1 MRKARYRLS
10 PIRYHRAA
18 RCAEAAGPWR
28 SALVTSI
35 DTSAEPCSRG
45 TFGSGFGRKA
55 SCAMSETL
63 GLAVLVYVHLLS
75 LTLWF
80 GGLFGYVAIVWP
92 AILTEADGALPRD
105 LLVRIAVR
113 TAPWLY
119 LGMSIA
125 VLSFLGIWA
134 LGRVPTA
141 AVWMAGYGVLLAA
154 LVANN
159 VYGTLV
165 AWPRI
170 MFSPDRVARREWFW
184 FRVRMTVSLVV
195 GLGLHGVA
203 VIAT

>member
-1 MRKARYRLS
+1 
-10 PIRYHRAA
+10 
-18 RCAEAAGPWR
+18 
-28 SALVTSI
+28 
-35 DTSAEPCSRG
+35 
-45 TFGSGFGRKA
+45 
-55 SCAMSETL
+55 MSETL
-63 GLAVLVYVHLLS
+63 GLSALVYLHLLS

-92 AILTEADGALPRD
+92 AILSEADGGALPRD
-105 LLVRIAVR
+105 LLVRIAMR
-113 TAPWLY
+113 TAPWIY
-119 LGMSIA
+119 LGMSTA

-134 LGRVPTA
+134 MGRVPA
-141 AVWMAGYGVLLAA
+141 EAMWMASYGVLLAG

-170 MFSPDRVARREWFW
+170 MFAPERVARREWFW

-195 GLGLHGVA
+195 GLGLHSVA

>member
-1 MRKARYRLS
+1 MISGAVDPVSSRHTCLS
-10 PIRYHRAA
+10 QAA
-18 RCAEAAGPWR
+18 ADR
-28 SALVTSI
+28 SSPGL
-35 DTSAEPCSRG
+35 
-45 TFGSGFGRKA
+45 GRKA
-55 SCAMSETL
+55 SSGMSETMALAAL
-63 GLAVLVYVHLLS
+63 GYVHLLS

-80 GGLFGYVAIVWP
+80 GGLFGYVAVVWP
-92 AILTEADGALPRD
+92 AIEIEADGAFPRD

-113 TAPWLY
+113 TAPWIY
-119 LGMSIA
+119 LGMSSA

-134 LGRVPTA
+134 TGTVPA
-141 AVWMAGYGVLLAA
+141 ATVWMAAYGVLLAG

-170 MFSPDRVARREWFW
+170 MFSPERVARRTWLV

-203 VIAT
+203 AIVT